1 MNLGMETETVEHKKS
16 TSEMREGME
25 SIASILNKHG
35 HGTLYFGVRPS
46 DGEVI
51 GQDVSEKTLR
61 DVSQAI
67 SNRIEPR
74 VYAQIERLATED
86 GKAYIRVEFSGF
98 ETPYSC
104 DGRYRIRSADEDLP
118 MSRAKLQEM
127 MRDAENR
134 SNPWDGRSSGR
145 TVDDVDEDELRRYF
159 ERGVEARRIT
169 FEYKDRRSALSRLGL
184 LCPGGTLTN
193 AAWVC
198 FADRPEVGL
207 RMGVLGNSTR
217 TDIRDNQQ
225 VSGSLFHLVDA
236 AETYILNN
244 TRRAFV
250 IDGNVSMRRQ
260 EVPEIPMSAVR
271 EALRNAFCHR
281 LYEDLGAVQVDIF
294 WDKVDIYS
302 PGRFPL
308 GSSPE
313 DYLSDREDASRPRNP
328 LIAATLYRSRDI
340 EAYGTG
346 LQRIKE
352 ACEAQGVPFEVTQR
366 GDSVHVVF
374 MRQEGIAARKDTAES
389 ADNPPTTAKPADKPP
404 TTRRQG
410 KGPADNQPSPGESH
424 AVTLGDLAD
433 KTWADLSGETWESLG
448 SNDRRVAEYM
458 AKHGTT
464 TVMAVSEALEIPE
477 RTVRDVMSRLVKKG
491 LAEARGANKNRT
503 YTLKDGE

>member
-1 MNLGMETETVEHKKS
+1 MNLGMETETVEHKRS

-61 DVSQAI
+61 GVSQAI
-67 SNRIEPR
+67 ANRIEPK
-74 VYAQIERLATED
+74 VYAQIEGLVTDD
-86 GKAYIRVEFSGF
+86 GKAYVRVDFSGF

-134 SNPWDGRSSGR
+134 SNPWDSRSSGR
-145 TVDDVDEDELRRYF
+145 TVADVDEDELRRYF
-159 ERGVEARRIT
+159 ERGMEARRIT
-169 FEYKDRRSALSRLGL
+169 FPYSNARGVLSRLGL
-184 LCPGGTLTN
+184 LCPDGTLTN
-193 AAWVC
+193 AAMVC
-198 FADRPEVGL
+198 FTDRREVGL

-225 VSGSLFHLVDA
+225 VSGSLFHLVEA

-250 IDGNVSMRRQ
+250 IDGNVSMRRT

-281 LYEDLGAVQVDIF
+281 LYEDPGAVQVDIF

-313 DYLSDREDASRPRNP
+313 DYLSGREGASRPRNP

-352 ACEAQGVPFEVTQR
+352 TCDGQDVPFEVVQR
-366 GDSVHVVF
+366 GGSVHVVF
-374 MRQEGIAARKDTAES
+374 MRQEGIAAKKIAADKTQIS
-389 ADNPPTTAKPADKPP
+389 ADSADKPP
-404 TTRRQG
+404 TNRRQSQ
-410 KGPADNQPSPGESH
+410 KASDTSSNPNENLSVTFNNPTNESW
-424 AVTLGDLAD
+424 TR
-433 KTWADLSGETWESLG
+433 LSDEPWDSLG
-448 SNDRRVAEYM
+448 QNDRRVAEFM
-458 AKHGTT
+458 HEHGTT
-464 TVMAVSEALEIPE
+464 TVSAVSKVLTIPE

-491 LAEARGANKNRT
+491 LAEASGANKNRT
-503 YTLKDGE
+503 YTLRDNKR

>member
-1 MNLGMETETVEHKKS
+1 M
-16 TSEMREGME
+16 
-25 SIASILNKHG
+25 
-35 HGTLYFGVRPS
+35 
-46 DGEVI
+46 
-51 GQDVSEKTLR
+51 
-61 DVSQAI
+61 SQAI
-67 SNRIEPR
+67 SNRVEPR

-104 DGRYRIRSADEDLP
+104 DGRYRIRSTDEDLP
-118 MSRAKLQEM
+118 MSRAKLRGM

-184 LCPGGTLTN
+184 LCPDGTLTN

-198 FADRPEVGL
+198 FADRPQVGL

-260 EVPEIPMSAVR
+260 E
-271 EALRNAFCHR
+271 
-281 LYEDLGAVQVDIF
+281 
-294 WDKVDIYS
+294 
-302 PGRFPL
+302 
-308 GSSPE
+308 
-313 DYLSDREDASRPRNP
+313 
-328 LIAATLYRSRDI
+328 
-340 EAYGTG
+340 
-346 LQRIKE
+346 

-366 GDSVHVVF
+366 GGSVHVVF
-374 MRQEGIAARKDTAES
+374 MRQEGIAVRKDTAES
-389 ADNPPTTAKPADKPP
+389 ADNGKTSRQTADKAKAPPTTSRVQAKA
-404 TTRRQG
+404 TR
-410 KGPADNQPSPGESH
+410 
-424 AVTLGDLAD
+424 
-433 KTWADLSGETWESLG
+433 
-448 SNDRRVAEYM
+448 
-458 AKHGTT
+458 
-464 TVMAVSEALEIPE
+464 
-477 RTVRDVMSRLVKKG
+477 
-491 LAEARGANKNRT
+491 
-503 YTLKDGE
+503 

>member
-1 MNLGMETETVEHKKS
+1 M
-16 TSEMREGME
+16 
-25 SIASILNKHG
+25 
-35 HGTLYFGVRPS
+35 
-46 DGEVI
+46 
-51 GQDVSEKTLR
+51 
-61 DVSQAI
+61 
-67 SNRIEPR
+67 
-74 VYAQIERLATED
+74 
-86 GKAYIRVEFSGF
+86 EFSGF

-104 DGRYRIRSADEDLP
+104 DGRYPTPGTAEA
-118 MSRAKLQEM
+118 RAGP
-127 MRDAENR
+127 
-134 SNPWDGRSSGR
+134 STTS
-145 TVDDVDEDELRRYF
+145 TEDELRRYF

-184 LCPGGTLTN
+184 LCPDGTLTN
-193 AAWVC
+193 AAWIC

-260 EVPEIPMSAVR
+260 EAPEIPMSAVR
-271 EALRNAFCHR
+271 EELRNAFCHR

-340 EAYGTG
+340 EIEAYGTG

-366 GDSVHVVF
+366 GGSVHVVF

-389 ADNPPTTAKPADKPP
+389 ANNPPTTAKPADKPP
-404 TTRRQG
+404 TNRRQ
-410 KGPADNQPSPGESH
+410 PADKAKASPTRQRPRRQPAEPRRKPRGD
-424 AVTLGDLAD
+424 AWRLG
-433 KTWADLSGETWESLG
+433 GQ
-448 SNDRRVAEYM
+448 
-458 AKHGTT
+458 
-464 TVMAVSEALEIPE
+464 
-477 RTVRDVMSRLVKKG
+477 DVG
-491 LAEARGANKNRT
+491 
-503 YTLKDGE
+503 